1 MTVSGTEIVLRL
13 EKVTRRYGEVEAV
26 HCLDLAVLRGEFL
39 AVVGPSGS
47 GKTTLL
53 NLLAGHDQPTEGRV
67 ERRGELRA
75 IYQQGGLFPWLT
87 VRENILMGLRAVRDG
102 AQQEKML
109 AELLALIGLKSFAE
123 HYPHQLSGGM
133 QQRVELA
140 RALAGR
146 TDILLMDEPF
156 SALDYLTRMRMRQ
169 ELTRLLHERPCTV
182 VFVTHDVEEA
192 VQLADRILV
201 LTERPARVRC
211 ELRLDDL
218 PRPRSLAQP
227 GMIGAVERLLH
238 LLGVEE

>member
-1 MTVSGTEIVLRL
+1 MAERDVVLRL
-13 EKVTRRYGEVEAV
+13 EKVSRRFGAVEAV
-26 HCLDLAVLRGEFL
+26 QCLDLTVERGEFL
-39 AVVGPSGS
+39 AIVGPSGS

-53 NLLAGHDQPTEGRV
+53 NLLAGHDLPTEGRV
-67 ERRGELRA
+67 ERTGELRA

-87 VRENILMGLRAVRDG
+87 VRENIRMGLHAVSD
-102 AQQEKML
+102 AASQQRQM
-109 AELLALIGLKSFAE
+109 ADLLTLIGLTEFGG

-156 SALDYLTRMRMRQ
+156 SALDYLTRLRMRQ
-169 ELTRLLHERPCTV
+169 ELTRLLREHPCTV

-192 VQLADRILV
+192 VQLADRVLV

-211 ELRLDDL
+211 ELGLDAL
-218 PRPRSLAQP
+218 PRPRHLAQP
-227 GMIGAVERLLH
+227 EVAATVERLLQM
-238 LLGVEE
+238 LGVEA